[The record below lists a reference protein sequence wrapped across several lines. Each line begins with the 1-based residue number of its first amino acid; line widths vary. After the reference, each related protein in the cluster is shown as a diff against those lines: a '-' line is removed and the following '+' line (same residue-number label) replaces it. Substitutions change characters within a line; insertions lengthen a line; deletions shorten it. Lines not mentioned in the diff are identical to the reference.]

1 MAEDAAK
8 LLAIKDGEAA
18 KIAELRAAAD
28 GLRGLLGTA
37 LPGVEAAGEA
47 AAYRADEAKGMNL
60 SDEAHEAN
68 EADEATDVREEE
80 KP

>member
-8 LLAIKDGEAA
+8 LLAMQGGEAA

-47 AAYRADEAKGMNL
+47 AA
-60 SDEAHEAN
+60 
-68 EADEATDVREEE
+68 ATEVREEE